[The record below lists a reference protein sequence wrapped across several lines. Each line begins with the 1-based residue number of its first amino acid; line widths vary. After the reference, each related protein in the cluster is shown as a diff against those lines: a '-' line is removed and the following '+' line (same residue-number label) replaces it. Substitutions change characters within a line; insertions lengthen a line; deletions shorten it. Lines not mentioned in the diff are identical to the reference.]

1 MADEGGAPP
10 PPPANATEAAPP
22 EAPAA
27 APAPTS
33 AGCQAIDD
41 FHFGIS
47 AVAGIPLLKEVKWD
61 PSFQGG
67 ATAKA
72 NIAASLDQ
80 MKFAMGGALWG
91 DYLVLKRPDRRIFL
105 AVGGEARFA
114 YGLPPDGTVK
124 ITNLPDMFKAGWM
137 LDVDPYVKFIYQA
150 HRVVAIFLRAA
161 PGFSVW
167 TPDFSVNNVASKS
180 NLDFPAGL
188 GFNVTVAFGTQFD
201 LGGGVGLL
209 VEVGYLHRMV
219 FGETSWDGQE
229 TKEQGTPNEYTT
241 HAAYS
246 DSFTLTSGMVHASLG
261 VVF

>member
-1 MADEGGAPP
+1 MAEEGGAPP
-10 PPPANATEAAPP
+10 PPPASTTEAAPP
-22 EAPAA
+22 EAPAT

-47 AVAGIPLLKEVKWD
+47 AVAGIPILKEVRWD

-67 ATAKA
+67 ATTKA
-72 NIAASLDQ
+72 SISASMDE
-80 MKFAMGGALWG
+80 MKVAMGGALWG
-91 DYLVLKRPDRRIFL
+91 DYLVLKRPDKRIYL

-114 YGLPPDGTVK
+114 YGLPPSGSSK
-124 ITNLPDMFKAGWM
+124 GITGSADAFKAGWM

-167 TPDFSVNNVASKS
+167 TPDFGVNNVASKS

-188 GFNVTVAFGTQFD
+188 GFNVTLAFGTQFD

-229 TKEQGTPNEYTT
+229 PTPQGAGTS
-241 HAAYS
+241 HASHS
-246 DSFTLTSGMVHASLG
+246 DSFTLSSGMVHASLG